1 MFSSCPSESH
11 YKYFIQFG
19 SSAAVGPEREE
30 LAKYRERTE
39 KKKKKLLEETT
50 GRSMAVVTSRTT
62 RVLIQ
67 DSDVEKDVE

>member
-19 SSAAVGPEREE
+19 SSAAVGPERKE
-30 LAKYRERTE
+30 LAKYRERT